1 MFLHFEN
8 CSERRVKS
16 RSRKGRGK
24 GGRGGRGGERKRER
38 ERGWGKRR
46 GRKGVSRNPF
56 SRKVLK

>member
-24 GGRGGRGGERKRER
+24 GGGEEREIEGVGGRDEGGKASAEILFQ
-38 ERGWGKRR
+38 GK
-46 GRKGVSRNPF
+46 F
-56 SRKVLK
+56 